1 MLSIFLMLIDDEND
15 KLSFERIYEKYK
27 VAVMK
32 RALKLLNDNQ
42 FDADEAFQL
51 TWIRVSQ
58 NIDKLRSKNEH
69 VIATYILETLKY
81 KAINV
86 ALGNKK
92 WKAGTERIVTDEIE
106 NISDD
111 LIFEICAKEKQETIN
126 RIIQNMDETY
136 RDVLIFYFLDGFSVK
151 EIASHMEIKEKTVWT
166 KLYRGKQVLV
176 EELRK
181 EGITNDG
188 H

>member
-15 KLSFERIYEKYK
+15 KLSFEELYDKYK
-27 VAVMK
+27 SAVMK
-32 RALKLLNDNQ
+32 RALRLLNDNH

-86 ALGNKK
+86 ALDNKK
-92 WKAGTERIVTDEIE
+92 WKAGTERMVTDEIE

-111 LIFEICAKEKQETIN
+111 LLFEICAKEKQESIN
-126 RIIQNMDETY
+126 RIFQNLDETY

-181 EGITNDG
+181 VGITNDG